1 MQVMS
6 ILSFWLFRLLM
17 GLGGAGY
24 ASHSA
29 QTLLQSLRLPLD
41 DGSTSAAPGGAP
53 FGVHYR
59 TLGNVAYFMSSL
71 NTPRATIEAL
81 EDRLWRLVSGVRRS

>member
-1 MQVMS
+1 
-6 ILSFWLFRLLM
+6 M
-17 GLGGAGY
+17 GLGSVGY
-24 ASHSA
+24 ATHSA
-29 QTLLQSLRLPLD
+29 QTLLQSLRFPLD

-81 EDRLWRLVSGVRRS
+81 EDRLWRLVSNIRRS